1 MISKVSSES
10 PFNVVLTICKTTGS
24 KYQHN
29 FDWCVS
35 CHIHP
40 LNLCR
45 IKEKTQKN
53 IHLYYILTYGGEY
66 INCYSLCVHKHI
78 RYTSS
83 DTKFVEMTLLEVET
97 LGIQDL

>member
-1 MISKVSSES
+1 MISNVSSGS

-35 CHIHP
+35 CD
-40 LNLCR
+40 R
-45 IKEKTQKN
+45 IKEKPQKN
-53 IHLYYILTYGGEY
+53 IHLYYFLKYGGEY
-66 INCYSLCVHKHI
+66 INCYSLCLYKHI

-83 DTKFVEMTLLEVET
+83 DTKFVEMSVLEVET